1 MSICCHYHHS
11 MSTELTLADL
21 AEASGLHPRT
31 IRSWVAQDILPGPL
45 SRGPSA
51 RYPADMLDRVL
62 TVRALKESGGV
73 PLGQIRQFLLIASP
87 TEIAAQAAIGAK
99 LAPEPAGNEAGDETK
114 APMNDALDYL
124 RALRRQT
131 PMRVSERAAVPYGA
145 KPKGFEALEQQ
156 LSSGGSAR
164 TPDRKSR
171 TEAWLK
177 LSITPDIELSV
188 RGALDP
194 DQRARL
200 ERCADLIRDILQG
213 RAP

>member
-1 MSICCHYHHS
+1 MP
-11 MSTELTLADL
+11 TELTLADL
-21 AEASGLHPRT
+21 AQASGLHPRT

-62 TVRALKESGGV
+62 TVRAMKETGGV
-73 PLGQIRQFLLIASP
+73 PLSQIRQFLLIASP
-87 TEIAAQAAIGAK
+87 EEIAAQAAIGAK
-99 LAPEPAGNEAGDETK
+99 LTPEPSDEHAK
-114 APMNDALDYL
+114 SGSSEPKNDALDYL
-124 RALRRQT
+124 RDLRRQSQT
-131 PMRVSERAAVPYGA
+131 HSASANPMSHA
-145 KPKGFEALEQQ
+145 KPTGFEALEQQ
-156 LSSGGSAR
+156 LSNGGSAR
-164 TPDRKSR
+164 IPDRKSR

-194 DQRARL
+194 EQRARL

-213 RAP
+213 RAS

>member
-1 MSICCHYHHS
+1 MA
-11 MSTELTLADL
+11 TELTLADL
-21 AEASGLHPRT
+21 AQASGLHPRT

-51 RYPADMLDRVL
+51 RYPADMLDRL
-62 TVRALKESGGV
+62 LAVRALKESGGV

-87 TEIAAQAAIGAK
+87 DEIAAQAAIGAK
-99 LAPEPAGNEAGDETK
+99 LAPEPAGNEEGDDTK

-124 RALRRQT
+124 RSLRRQT
-131 PMRVSERAAVPYGA
+131 PVRVSGRSAVPYNA
-145 KPKGFEALEQQ
+145 KPTGFEALEQQ
-156 LSSGGSAR
+156 LSNGGSAR

>member
-1 MSICCHYHHS
+1 
-11 MSTELTLADL
+11 
-21 AEASGLHPRT
+21 
-31 IRSWVAQDILPGPL
+31 
-45 SRGPSA
+45 
-51 RYPADMLDRVL
+51 MLDRVL
-62 TVRALKESGGV
+62 TVRALKETGGV

-87 TEIAAQAAIGAK
+87 NEIAAQAAIGAK
-99 LAPEPAGNEAGDETK
+99 LAPEPAEHDASQNAS
-114 APMNDALDYL
+114 APKNDALDYL

-131 PMRVSERAAVPYGA
+131 PVRVSSSSAVPYNA
-145 KPKGFEALEQQ
+145 KPTGFEALEQQ
-156 LSSGGSAR
+156 LSNGGSAR

-194 DQRARL
+194 EQRARL

>member
-1 MSICCHYHHS
+1 MP
-11 MSTELTLADL
+11 TELTLADL
-21 AEASGLHPRT
+21 AQASGLLPRT

-45 SRGPSA
+45 SRGPNA

-62 TVRALKESGGV
+62 TVRALKETGGV
-73 PLGQIRQFLLIASP
+73 PLGQIRQFLLIATP
-87 TEIAAQAAIGAK
+87 EEIAAQAAIGAK
-99 LAPEPAGNEAGDETK
+99 LAPEPANNEESDDSN
-114 APMNDALDYL
+114 APKNDALDYL

-131 PMRVSERAAVPYGA
+131 SMRASESAAPYNIA

-171 TEAWLK
+171 TESWLK

>member
-1 MSICCHYHHS
+1 MP
-11 MSTELTLADL
+11 TELTLADL
-21 AEASGLHPRT
+21 AQASGLLART

-45 SRGPSA
+45 SRGPNA

-62 TVRALKESGGV
+62 TVRALKESGGL

-87 TEIAAQAAIGAK
+87 EEIAAQAAIGAK
-99 LAPEPAGNEAGDETK
+99 LAPEPTSNEEGDDPN
-114 APMNDALDYL
+114 APKNDALDYL

-131 PMRVSERAAVPYGA
+131 PMRVSESAAPDRIA
-145 KPKGFEALEQQ
+145 KPKGFEALEQK
-156 LSSGGSAR
+156 LSSGGSSR
-164 TPDRKSR
+164 PPDRKSR
-171 TEAWLK
+171 TEEWLK

>member
-1 MSICCHYHHS
+1 MP
-11 MSTELTLADL
+11 TELTLADL
-21 AEASGLHPRT
+21 ARASGLHPRT

-62 TVRALKESGGV
+62 TVRAMKETGGV
-73 PLGQIRQFLLIASP
+73 PLSQIRQFLLIASP
-87 TEIAAQAAIGAK
+87 EEIAAQAAIGAK
-99 LAPEPAGNEAGDETK
+99 LTPEPSDEHASSGSSEPK
-114 APMNDALDYL
+114 NDALDYL
-124 RALRRQT
+124 RALRRHAHTQSASAN
-131 PMRVSERAAVPYGA
+131 PMSHA
-145 KPKGFEALEQQ
+145 KPTGFEALEHQ
-156 LSSGGSAR
+156 LSNGGSAR
-164 TPDRKSR
+164 NPDRKSR

-194 DQRARL
+194 EQRARL

-213 RAP
+213 RAS

>member
-1 MSICCHYHHS
+1 

-21 AEASGLHPRT
+21 AQASGLHPRT
-31 IRSWVAQDILPGPL
+31 IRSWVAKDILPGPL

-51 RYPADMLDRVL
+51 RYPDDMLDRVL
-62 TVRALKESGGV
+62 AVRALKESGGV

-87 TEIAAQAAIGAK
+87 EQIAEQAAIGAR
-99 LAPEPAGNEAGDETK
+99 LAPEPAEERATGDDQEY
-114 APMNDALDYL
+114 APTNAPKNDALDYL

-131 PMRVSERAAVPYGA
+131 PQRVSESTGPRGPSG
-145 KPKGFEALEQQ
+145 PTGFEALEQR
-156 LSSGGSAR
+156 LSHGGSAR
-164 TPDRKSR
+164 TPDRRSR
-171 TEAWLK
+171 TEEWLK

-194 DQRARL
+194 EQRARL

-213 RAP
+213 RTQ

>member
-1 MSICCHYHHS
+1 MA
-11 MSTELTLADL
+11 TKLTLADL
-21 AEASGLHPRT
+21 AQASGLHPRT

-51 RYPADMLDRVL
+51 RYPADMLNRVL
-62 TVRALKESGGV
+62 AVRALKETGGL

-87 TEIAAQAAIGAK
+87 TEIDAQAAIGAK
-99 LAPEPAGNEAGDETK
+99 LAPEPADHEQGDEPK
-114 APMNDALDYL
+114 VPKNDALDYL

-131 PMRVSERAAVPYGA
+131 PQRVSDSSAQQHNA
-145 KPKGFEALEQQ
+145 KATGFEALEQQ
-156 LSSGGSAR
+156 LSHGGSAR

-194 DQRARL
+194 EQRARL